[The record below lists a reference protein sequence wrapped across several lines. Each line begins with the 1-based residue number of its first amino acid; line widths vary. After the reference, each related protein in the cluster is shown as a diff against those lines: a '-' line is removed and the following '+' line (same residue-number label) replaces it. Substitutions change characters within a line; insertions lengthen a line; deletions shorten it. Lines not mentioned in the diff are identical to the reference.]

1 MLRNVA
7 NLQRGDGHAVA
18 PVGIAVRG
26 IEKIDC
32 ISDVKYAGDD

>member
-7 NLQRGDGHAVA
+7 DPQLGGDHAIV
-18 PVGIAVRG
+18 PVDSDARA

-32 ISDVKYAGDD
+32 IIDVKYAGDD